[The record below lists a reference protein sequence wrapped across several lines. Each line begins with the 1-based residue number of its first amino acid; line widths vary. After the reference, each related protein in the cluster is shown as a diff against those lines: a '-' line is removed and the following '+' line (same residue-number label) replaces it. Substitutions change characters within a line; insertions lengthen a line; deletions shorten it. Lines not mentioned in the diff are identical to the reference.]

1 MPTRARFF
9 MIAYMTLGILG
20 LLFTVQS
27 LMNGL
32 YVNAL
37 LTASVF
43 LLCSW
48 QVYRLLQQS
57 RG

>member
-1 MPTRARFF
+1 MPTRARLF

-32 YVNAL
+32 YFNAL

-48 QVYRLLQQS
+48 QVYRLMQS